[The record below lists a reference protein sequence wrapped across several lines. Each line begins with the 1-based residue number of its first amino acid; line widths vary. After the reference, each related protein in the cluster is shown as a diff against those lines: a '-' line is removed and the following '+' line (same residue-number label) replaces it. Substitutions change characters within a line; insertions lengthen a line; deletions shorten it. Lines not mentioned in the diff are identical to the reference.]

1 MDERKILQQ
10 GALSIKHLC
19 SVDKRL
25 ERVITAIGPISYS
38 TGHDDFVF
46 LVNTIIGQMLSNTV
60 ADILSERF
68 VSLCN
73 GTITPD
79 IVLSLSDTEM
89 RGIGLA
95 YSKARF
101 LKNLSEAVKIGS
113 IDFDEMRP
121 LSDREDIARLT
132 SVKGIG
138 MWSAKMYLIFV
149 LDRPDVLP
157 FEDMAFIQSFKWL
170 YSPDN
175 ASKETIEKKCKKWKP
190 YSSVAARYL
199 YRALDLGYTKYPFH
213 LYKPLMRG

>member
-1 MDERKILQQ
+1 MDEVKILHQD
-10 GALSIKHLC
+10 AISIKHLC

-38 TGHDDFVF
+38 TDHDDFIF

-60 ADILSERF
+60 ADVLSERF
-68 VSLCN
+68 LSLCN
-73 GTITPD
+73 GTISPD

-101 LKNLSEAVKIGS
+101 LKNLSEAVKKGS
-113 IDFDEMRP
+113 IDFDEISQLP
-121 LSDREDIARLT
+121 DREAIARLT
-132 SVKGIG
+132 SVNGIG
-138 MWSAKMYLIFV
+138 TWSAKMYLIFV

-170 YSPDN
+170 YLSDN

-190 YSSVAARYL
+190 
-199 YRALDLGYTKYPFH
+199 
-213 LYKPLMRG
+213 